1 MNKNSFT
8 LFEVLISLVILS
20 VVISGISKLFV
31 SDNANQSYY
40 ELQTIENDYIEYNS
54 IKSSENIKLRTF

>member
-20 VVISGISKLFV
+20 VIISGISKLFV
-31 SDNANQSYY
+31 SDDTNQRYY
-40 ELQTIENDYIEYNS
+40 KLQSIENNYIEHNS
-54 IKSSENIKLRTF
+54 INNSENIKLRTF